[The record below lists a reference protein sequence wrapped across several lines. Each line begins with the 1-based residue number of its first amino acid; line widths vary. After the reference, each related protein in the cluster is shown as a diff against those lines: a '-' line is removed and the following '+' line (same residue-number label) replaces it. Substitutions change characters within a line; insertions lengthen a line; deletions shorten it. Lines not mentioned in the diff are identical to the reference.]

1 MPAGP
6 LNVHVDLDVIDA
18 AALPGLRYPAPLTR
32 DTFGDPFSHDQQAR
46 QKLGRPAATRA
57 LTQRRRQVHAAASGT
72 R

>member
-32 DTFGDPFSHDQQAR
+32 DTSATHSATTSKP
-46 QKLGRPAATRA
+46 GR
-57 LTQRRRQVHAAASGT
+57 S
-72 R
+72 